1 MSTAAI
7 IVIVVVV
14 LALLVLL
21 AVVLPRMRARRAE
34 AQRERELERRRDQEV
49 ERHRGEAEVRGLR
62 AEEAEQLATIAAKEA
77 EVERAQAEAHE
88 ARASLHERGLADDE
102 LMGERDT
109 ARADETARRDE
120 NVDQHDPGRFGRTAD
135 EADAEGGGSIASSTP
150 AGEYERGRR
159 DEARDEER

>member
-1 MSTAAI
+1 M
-7 IVIVVVV
+7 
-14 LALLVLL
+14 LL

-62 AEEAEQLATIAAKEA
+62 AEEAEQRATIAAKEA

-109 ARADETARRDE
+109 ARTDERIGERE
-120 NVDQHDPGRFGRTAD
+120 PGRFGRD
-135 EADAEGGGSIASSTP
+135 
-150 AGEYERGRR
+150 GRR
-159 DEARDEER
+159 PPRPTARRDRVLDDARFRVRAGPP